1 MRRHRI
7 STAQL
12 LLGTERAQLAV
23 EQRWRNTNLDHGDMR
38 IRSTT
43 SRPGTD
49 MGDFSEALRVPAQ
62 RQAGRVPTVRSIMQ
76 LLAYK
81 LERRLHSRHQRE
93 LGAPMGQR
101 LLVTVGFNRHAPRQ
115 RFVIFSS

>member
-1 MRRHRI
+1 MKRHRI

-62 RQAGRVPTVRSIMQ
+62 RQAGRVPTVVQSCNY
-76 LLAYK
+76 LLTSWKDGYTADIK
-81 LERRLHSRHQRE
+81 
-93 LGAPMGQR
+93 G
-101 LLVTVGFNRHAPRQ
+101 N
-115 RFVIFSS
+115 